1 MVDPDVAVVEALSR
15 EGLRN
20 LRLESRLFVVEKHL
34 REITDCV
41 QGGMYKP
48 DVLFGAI
55 SRARLYLNSQAD
67 TEGNPK

>member
-1 MVDPDVAVVEALSR
+1 MISDADAIKTVEALSR

-20 LRLESRLFVVEKHL
+20 LKLESRVHVLETML
-34 REITDCV
+34 REITDAV

-55 SRARLYLNSQAD
+55 SRARLWLQSDAEAKQ
-67 TEGNPK
+67 

>member
-1 MVDPDVAVVEALSR
+1 MIDPDVAVVEALSR

-20 LRLESRLFVVEKHL
+20 LRLESRLYVVEKHL
-34 REITDCV
+34 REITDSV

-55 SRARLYLNSQAD
+55 SRARLYINSQARH
-67 TEGNPK
+67 EVKP